1 MRGHSLQTAHVRRLA
16 ELASAAEAERLRF
29 GARASGVAFFDWS
42 VADNVIRWDG
52 ALDLLPYAHETEKAA
67 SGRAFL
73 SWLSPDCRQEL
84 NAILQSRAPRQ
95 STFELDLDASS
106 AMGRVCLTFVGTRIP
121 SASGD
126 TERLAGVMRLTTERQ
141 SEVQRLSYLATRDE
155 LTGQLNRNSLRAE
168 LSQAIERAKGEDRNC
183 AFLVASI
190 DRLAMINDGY
200 GLDGGDEVIVAVGE
214 RIAQVLRDI
223 DVIGRTAG
231 NKFGVILGNCNESE
245 INLVAERLRSAVRGS
260 AIDTRSGLV
269 FATCS
274 VGAVW
279 LPQNASS
286 SQEAMLRAEE
296 ALDRARATGRDGF
309 AVYQRSAQREM
320 ARLRLMGVAD
330 EIVAALNDDRL
341 KLAYQPI
348 VDSKTGT
355 ATHHEGLL
363 RMVRPDGSV
372 VGAGHFIPAAEQM
385 GLIRLV
391 DRRALEMT
399 MAELHAHPEISL
411 GVNVS
416 GTTAVDG
423 VWLRSFIDF
432 VRAHRAAAPRLIV
445 ELTETA
451 ALHHFEDSAQFVSQL
466 RELGCRVAIDDFGA
480 GYTSF
485 RNLRNLR
492 IDMVKI
498 DGAYIADLCGSRENQ
513 IFVRTLVDL
522 AKSFSLKTVAEWVT
536 CEEDAA
542 LLRGFGVNY
551 LQGYH
556 FGEPT
561 LDPTWKA

>member
-1 MRGHSLQTAHVRRLA
+1 MHDVSPSSSLRQKQND
-16 ELASAAEAERLRF
+16 S
-29 GARASGVAFFDWS
+29 GWARASGVAFFEWS
-42 VADNVIRWDG
+42 VADDIIQWDG
-52 ALDLLPYAHETEKAA
+52 ALDLLPYAHDEERAN

-73 SWLSPDCRQEL
+73 SWLSPDAREEL
-84 NAILQSRAPRQ
+84 NAVIKSRSPRHT
-95 STFELDLDASS
+95 SFELDLDASS
-106 AMGRVCLTFVGTRIP
+106 AMGMVWLTFVGTRIP
-121 SASGD
+121 AASGD

-141 SEVQRLSYLATRDE
+141 REIQRLSYLATRDE

-168 LSQAIERAKGEDRNC
+168 LAQAIERAKAENRNC

-200 GLDGGDEVIVAVGE
+200 GLDAGDEVIVAVGE
-214 RIAQVLRDI
+214 RLARALRDI

-231 NKFGVILGNCNESE
+231 NKFGVILETCSE
-245 INLVAERLRSAVRGS
+245 QEIAVVAERLRAAVRGS
-260 AIDTRSGLV
+260 AIDTRSGPV
-269 FATCS
+269 FATSS

-296 ALDRARATGRDGF
+296 ALDRARASGRDGY
-309 AVYQRSAQREM
+309 AVFQKSAQREM
-320 ARLRLMGVAD
+320 ARLRLMGIAD

-348 VDSKTGT
+348 VDTKTR
-355 ATHHEGLL
+355 AVCHYEGLL
-363 RMVRPDGSV
+363 RMIRPDGSLA
-372 VGAGHFIPAAEQM
+372 GAGYFIPAAEQM

-399 MAELHAHPEISL
+399 IGDLHAHPEINL

-416 GTTAVDG
+416 GTTAADG
-423 VWLRSFIDF
+423 AWLRSFIDY
-432 VRAHRAAAPRLIV
+432 VQANRAVAPRLIV

-451 ALHHFEDSAQFVSQL
+451 ALHHFEESAQFISKL

-485 RNLRNLR
+485 RNLRMLR

-498 DGAYIADLCGSRENQ
+498 DGSYVADLCASRENQ

-522 AKSFSLKTVAEWVT
+522 AKSFNLGTVAEWVT
-536 CEEDAA
+536 SEEDAA
-542 LLRGFGVNY
+542 LLKSFGVDH
-551 LQGYH
+551 LQGYLY
-556 FGEPT
+556 GEPSLT
-561 LDPTWKA
+561 PRWMS

>member
-1 MRGHSLQTAHVRRLA
+1 M
-16 ELASAAEAERLRF
+16 
-29 GARASGVAFFDWS
+29 
-42 VADNVIRWDG
+42 N
-52 ALDLLPYAHETEKAA
+52 

-73 SWLSPDCRQEL
+73 SWLSPDARQEL
-84 NAILQSRAPRQ
+84 NEIIAARSPRQ
-95 STFELDLDASS
+95 SGFELDLDASS
-106 AMGRVCLTFVGTRIP
+106 AMGPMWLTFVGARIP
-121 SASGD
+121 SSTGE
-126 TERLAGVMRLTTERQ
+126 TERLAGVMRLSTERQ
-141 SEVQRLSYLATRDE
+141 REVQRLNYLATRDE

-168 LSQAIERAKGEDRNC
+168 LAQAIERAKRENRHC

-200 GLDGGDEVIVAVGE
+200 GLDAGDEVIVAIGE
-214 RIAQVLRDI
+214 RLAQVLRDV

-231 NKFGVILGNCNESE
+231 NKFGVILGNCNEWE
-245 INLVAERLRSAVRGS
+245 IGLVAERLRAAVRES
-260 AIDTRSGLV
+260 AIDTRSGPV
-269 FATCS
+269 FATSS

-296 ALDRARATGRDGF
+296 ALDRARAMGRDGF
-309 AVYQRSAQREM
+309 AVYQKSAQREM

-348 VDSKTGT
+348 IDAQTSAVS
-355 ATHHEGLL
+355 HYEGLL
-363 RMVRPDGSV
+363 RMVRPDGSL
-372 VGAGHFIPAAEQM
+372 VGAGQFIPAAEQM

-399 MAELHAHPEISL
+399 VADLLAQPGISL

-423 VWLRSFIDF
+423 AWLKSFIDY
-432 VRAHRAAAPRLIV
+432 VRANGSVASRLTV

-451 ALHHFEDSAQFVSQL
+451 ALHRFEESAQFLSQL
-466 RELGCRVAIDDFGA
+466 RELGCKVAIDDFGA

-485 RNLRNLR
+485 RNLRTLN

-498 DGAYIADLCGSRENQ
+498 DGSYVTNLCASRENQ

-536 CEEDAA
+536 SEEDAE
-542 LLRGFGVNY
+542 LLRSYGVDY
-551 LQGYH
+551 LQGYIY
-556 FGEPT
+556 GEPVLR
-561 LDPTWKA
+561 LDWKR